1 MGSEEIGTGRFAG
14 RAATK
19 DDETLGASL
28 GVSLP
33 KRSGRPREVGLTMVM
48 DQGWPAAFVEGVLQ
62 DFSEF
67 VDIVKFWDPY
77 LRAPLKQLERKV
89 ALYRD
94 YGVLVQPG
102 GIWLEIAKQQG
113 RSERELLKL
122 LGEIGF
128 DAIEI
133 SSTTATRGQMD
144 SEIATVAE
152 ATEMGFK
159 VLGEVGRKF
168 PDGDA
173 TRLAP
178 ETIDI
183 DRTAREIEALLRAG
197 AWKVYWEGHLLRVV
211 MGDEPET
218 IKAKAGT
225 GTQQVL
231 EVAKRVGTSNIIF
244 EASGLRPRSNRQWL
258 QFWLVRL
265 FGPDVNIGNARL
277 EETANLEAIRMGT
290 HPIFGFGNAGNY
302 PLLQSLDSE
311 GYREWWRA

>member
-1 MGSEEIGTGRFAG
+1 MERGIEMGRFAG

-19 DDETLGASL
+19 EEETLGDTL
-28 GVSLP
+28 GLSLP
-33 KRSGRPREVGLTMVM
+33 TRTHRPREVGITMVM
-48 DQGWPAAFVEGVLQ
+48 DQGWPAAFVEGILQ
-62 DFSEF
+62 DFGEY

-102 GIWLEIAKQQG
+102 GIWLEIAKRQR

-128 DAIEI
+128 DAIEV
-133 SSTTATRGQMD
+133 SSTTDTRGGMD
-144 SEIATVAE
+144 NELASVAE

-168 PDGDA
+168 PDGDE

-178 ETIDI
+178 DTIDI
-183 DRTAREIEALLRAG
+183 ERTVDEFEALLRAG
-197 AWKVYWEGHLLRVV
+197 AWKVYWEGHLLRAV
-211 MGDEPET
+211 MGDEPDL
-218 IKAKAGT
+218 IKARAGT
-225 GTQQVL
+225 GSQQVL
-231 EVAKRVGTSNIIF
+231 EIARTVGASNIIF
-244 EASGLRPRSNRQWL
+244 EASGLRPRLNRQWL

-302 PLLQSLDSE
+302 ALLRGLDSE
-311 GYREWWRA
+311 GHREWWRA